1 MTNHDGGRRACWV
14 ATCRPPSASNLGDTN
29 SAAEQNPAGYR
40 SIHSANP
47 RSGNRGSRR
56 KNECVE
62 ERIAQGSSD
71 SCPRDLDLLSGR
83 PNIASCILAAD
94 LPEQLRAHQRSRCLA
109 PAHTKGLAA
118 MISAAPGATGDCREW
133 RPTLS
138 TRRLGRIRDSHGSWT
153 CAAPTVR
160 HFRQC
165 ERRGNRADLR
175 LRPHK
180 LRANAR
186 CPAGG
191 ARFRNAPQRLF

>member
-1 MTNHDGGRRACWV
+1 MGGNL
-14 ATCRPPSASNLGDTN
+14 PAS
-29 SAAEQNPAGYR
+29 
-40 SIHSANP
+40 I
-47 RSGNRGSRR
+47 
-56 KNECVE
+56 CVE
-62 ERIAQGSSD
+62 VTGYSLSRGTESSGLQVHSLRQSAKRESWQSPKERVRRGTHRTRVVRF
-71 SCPRDLDLLSGR
+71 CPRDLDLLSGR